1 MCGILTSFFLTF
13 RLLRYVFF
21 CMLCFVS
28 KRTACYIVYLPGKRK
43 GWEESGEGR
52 VLDGGAESE
61 ASLERL
67 GTEASRAAGGFGSS
81 ASGVGTLSD
90 ICLLTAAGAAGWMD
104 GRRGGGGGW
113 RAGAFSHNQ
122 HQHLTRDRQQQLN
135 IMAIKSHESY

>member
-1 MCGILTSFFLTF
+1 MCGILISFFLTF

-28 KRTACYIVYLPGKRK
+28 KHTACYIVYLPGKRK

-104 GRRGGGGGW
+104 GGGGW